1 MDALRALWSARSVA
15 VVGAS
20 TSPGAPGRLAVE
32 FLLRYGYSGAVI
44 PVHPSAAEIAGR
56 PAYPSVAASPGAE
69 LALIVVPPAAVP
81 AAVAD
86 CAVAGVRVAIVG
98 TSGFGETG
106 PDGLAVQQALAARA
120 RSAGMRLVGP
130 NCIGAVGFASGQVA
144 SFSPL
149 FSGERTALRPG
160 GIGFA
165 SASGALGFGMV
176 SLALERGMGLLAAVT
191 TGNEADVTALEV
203 LAALAAEPGCIAL
216 LGYLESLADGP
227 ALAALAAARQATGV
241 PVALLV
247 AGRSPAGAR
256 AAATHTGVLATADR
270 VVDGALRQLGIVR
283 VSDVDELLDVGDAV
297 TLARPPRGSR
307 VAVVTTSG
315 GSGILAADAV
325 AAHGL
330 RLAALAPSTMDALR
344 AVVPPYGAVANPVD
358 VTAAV
363 MRDRTLVSRA
373 LAAVAADPGVDLL
386 VACFCVL
393 AGSDVAAV
401 VSALAETAA
410 TSGKP
415 VLAARTGADHL
426 APEAGAA
433 LRAAGIPTYPTPAR
447 AVRAAAALC
456 QSAPAAVPS
465 RSGPPGPALPAATS
479 GRSARA
485 VDGSAGE
492 WELKAWLAEA
502 GVCVPRGRVV
512 HDPADAPAAVA
523 ACGEPAVL
531 KVVVPGLAH
540 KSEVGGVVTGVS
552 AAGAAAV
559 AHRLRQL
566 PGATGVLVEEQVPAG
581 VELLVGVL
589 PSPLGPVLTVGA
601 GGVLTEAL
609 DDAAVRLL
617 PVTEADVRDQ
627 LAQTRVA
634 RLLAAHRGRPAADVD
649 AFVDLVLRVAGLAAS
664 LPPGAALDLNPVVVH
679 ADGAVVLDAAITV
692 DAPAI
697 DDTPPAGSTASGDD
711 TPPAG
716 GVPASGDD
724 TPAATKAPA
733 SGEAAATGAAPALT
747 GGR

>member
-1 MDALRALWSARSVA
+1 MVDALRALWSARSVA

-20 TSPGAPGRLAVE
+20 TRAGSPGRLAVE
-32 FLLRYGYSGAVI
+32 FLLRYGYSGAVVPI
-44 PVHPSAAEIAGR
+44 HPSAAQVAGL
-56 PAYPSVAASPGAE
+56 PAYPSVTASPGAE

-86 CAVAGVRVAIVG
+86 CAAAGVRVAIVG

-106 PDGLAVQQALAARA
+106 PDGLAVQQALAAQA
-120 RSAGMRLVGP
+120 RGAGMRLVGP

-165 SASGALGFGMV
+165 SASGALGFGTV

-203 LAALAAEPGCIAL
+203 LAALATEPGCTAL

-227 ALAALAAARQATGV
+227 ALRALAAARQATGV

-297 TLARPPRGSR
+297 TLARPPRGPR

-330 RLAALAPSTMDALR
+330 RMANLASSTMDTLR

-393 AGSDVAAV
+393 AGSDVEAV
-401 VSALAETAA
+401 VTALAETASA
-410 TSGKP
+410 SGKP

-456 QSAPAAVPS
+456 QPVPAAALS
-465 RSGPPGPALPAATS
+465 RSGPAGLVSAAVGPAGPVPAAASRPGP
-479 GRSARA
+479 RA

-492 WELKAWLAEA
+492 QELKAWLAEA
-502 GVCVPRGRVV
+502 GVRVPRGRVV

-540 KSEVGGVVTGVS
+540 KSEIGGVVTGVS
-552 AAGAAAV
+552 MAGAAV
-559 AHRLRQL
+559 AARRLRQL

-581 VELLVGVL
+581 VELLVGVA
-589 PSPLGPVLTVGA
+589 PSRLGPVLTVGA

-617 PVTEADVRDQ
+617 PVTGSDVRDQ

-649 AFVDLVLRVAGLAAS
+649 AFVDLVLRVAGLAAG
-664 LPPGAALDLNPVVVH
+664 LPPGAALDLNPVVVY

-692 DAPAI
+692 DA
-697 DDTPPAGSTASGDD
+697 STIGE
-711 TPPAG
+711 T
-716 GVPASGDD
+716 
-724 TPAATKAPA
+724 APA
-733 SGEAAATGAAPALT
+733 SGEAAAAGAAPALV
-747 GGR
+747 GGG